1 MMLQG
6 KTALI
11 TGGATGIGRAIA
23 LKLAQE
29 GVHIAINY
37 SRSLDDAKKARDEI
51 KELNVSC
58 RIYQANVAKDQEV
71 REMVKEVIEDFG
83 QLDILVNSA
92 GMTYFVQHADLE
104 GMKDE
109 YWDEIFSVNVKGVF
123 NVCRAAAEALKMQKG
138 CIVNITSIAG
148 LTGLGSSIAYCASKA
163 AEISV
168 TKSLAR
174 VLAPEV
180 RVNSVAPGVVMTRWV
195 TGKEDHITRMAE
207 GTPLQRVCT
216 PEDVAEVAYSL
227 IAQAGFVTGQTWV
240 VDGGNFI

>member
-1 MMLQG
+1 MLQG

-29 GVHIAINY
+29 GVNIAINY
-37 SRSLDDAKKARDEI
+37 SRSQEDALKTQEEI
-51 KELNVSC
+51 KAINVAC
-58 RIYQANVAKDQEV
+58 RIYQANIAKDQDV
-71 REMVKEVIEDFG
+71 RTMVSQVVEDFG

-123 NVCRAAAEALKMQKG
+123 NTCRAAADALKRQKG

-180 RVNSVAPGVVMTRWV
+180 RVNSVAPGVVLTRWV
-195 TGKEDHITRMAE
+195 KGHEEHITRMAE

-227 IAQAGFVTGQTWV
+227 IANAGFVTGQTWV

>member
-1 MMLQG
+1 MLQG

-23 LKLAQE
+23 LKLAKE
-29 GVHIAINY
+29 GVNIAINY
-37 SRSLDDAKKARDEI
+37 SRSQEDALKTCEEI

-58 RIYQANVAKDQEV
+58 QIYQANVAKDQEV
-71 REMVKEVIEDFG
+71 REMVKKVVEDFG

-92 GMTYFVQHADLE
+92 GMTHFVEHADLE

-109 YWDEIFSVNVKGVF
+109 YWDEIFGVNVKGLY
-123 NVCRAAAEALKMQKG
+123 NTCRAAAEALKKQKG

-163 AEISV
+163 AAISV
-168 TKSLAR
+168 NKSLAR

-180 RVNSVAPGVVMTRWV
+180 RVNSVAPGVVLTRWV
-195 TGKEDHITRMAE
+195 SGKEDHITRMAE

-216 PEDVAEVAYSL
+216 PDDVAEVAYSL
-227 IAQAGFVTGQTWV
+227 IAHAGFVTGQTWV

>member
-1 MMLQG
+1 MLQG

-11 TGGATGIGRAIA
+11 TGGGTGIGRAIA

-29 GVHIAINY
+29 GVNIAINY
-37 SRSLDDAKKARDEI
+37 SRSEEDARKTQADLRN
-51 KELNVSC
+51 LGVSC
-58 RIYQANVAKDQEV
+58 EIYQANVAKDQEV
-71 REMVKEVIEDFG
+71 RDMVEKVVKDFG
-83 QLDILVNSA
+83 RLDILVNNA
-92 GMTYFVQHADLE
+92 GMTHFVEHEDLE

-109 YWDEIFSVNVKGVF
+109 YWDEIFGVNVKGLF
-123 NVCRAAAEALKMQKG
+123 FVCRAAAEHLKKQKG

-148 LTGLGSSIAYCASKA
+148 LTGKGSSIAYCASKA
-163 AEISV
+163 AAISV
-168 TKSLAR
+168 NKSLAR

-180 RVNSVAPGVVMTRWV
+180 RVNSVAPGVVTTRWIK
-195 TGKEDHITRMAE
+195 GHEEHIERMAA

-227 IAQAGFVTGQTWV
+227 IAHAGFVTGQTVV

>member
-1 MMLQG
+1 MLQG

-11 TGGATGIGRAIA
+11 TGGGTGIGRAIA

-29 GVHIAINY
+29 GVNIAINY
-37 SRSLDDAKKARDEI
+37 SRSEEDARNTQS
-51 KELNVSC
+51 ELRNLGVSC
-58 RIYQANVAKDQEV
+58 EIYQANVAKDQEV
-71 REMVKEVIEDFG
+71 RAMVEKVVKDFG
-83 QLDILVNSA
+83 QLDILVNNA
-92 GMTYFVQHADLE
+92 GMTHFVEHDDLE

-109 YWDEIFSVNVKGVF
+109 YWDEIFGVNVKGLF
-123 NVCRAAAEALKMQKG
+123 FVCRAAAEHLKKQKG

-148 LTGLGSSIAYCASKA
+148 LTGKGSSIAYCASKA
-163 AEISV
+163 AAISV
-168 TKSLAR
+168 NKSLAR

-180 RVNSVAPGVVMTRWV
+180 RVNSVAPGVVMTRWIK
-195 TGKEDHITRMAE
+195 GHEEHIERMAA

-227 IAQAGFVTGQTWV
+227 IAHAGFVTGQTVV